1 MIKQSL
7 RQYLVDYVM
16 SIYPNWAHKGELEK
30 MVINQLHY
38 EGDNAAR
45 RCRELVNKGIFEK
58 KIVDGCVLYR
68 YCGKELVDTIMNQ
81 AIDQQKL
88 KCQPMFK
95 QESFKI

>member
-16 SIYPNWAHKGELEK
+16 SVYPIWTHKGELER

-38 EGDNAAR
+38 EGDNVAR

-58 KIVDGCVLYR
+58 KIVDGCVIYR
-68 YCGKELVDTIMNQ
+68 YYEKELVDTIMNQ
-81 AIDQQKL
+81 NIDQQKL
-88 KCQPMFK
+88 TSHLMFK
-95 QESFKI
+95 QENLKI